1 MNISSFH
8 MTLISSAAHVQLTD
22 EILEILSSALHK
34 APLYRLAMMNVGLGS
49 GGIKL
54 LTSVV
59 EENTHLCNFSLRK
72 NEIIDNLDT
81 LSLVEAVGNHPGIHI
96 CSLDECSIGD
106 QLSISPEI
114 VHVLFRLE
122 AIGLGG
128 NEIGSKG
135 AQIISQC
142 LATNP
147 SINFLDLDDNLF
159 NDDDA
164 LLFAKSLNDNTN
176 LVDLSLRG
184 NNFTSVGINTLY
196 RSIFDD
202 ESLSTVSD
210 SNHTCELKLFDDG
223 EPFPQEI
230 DGEVLLM
237 NDKHFEPDELPD
249 SARELF
255 MMDADTDKGK
265 AVTSLQVEGRK
276 KMKMLHAL
284 VGGGTTNEGNVNI
297 KHLNDMP
304 IELLPEVLMFFQD
317 ASKYSGT
324 EERNFDMLFQLVRSR
339 PEWAWISSVSNR
351 GSKECLPLKG

>member
-1 MNISSFH
+1 MHLLSTNHI
-8 MTLISSAAHVQLTD
+8 TTAHVQLTD

-34 APLYRLAMMNVGLGS
+34 APLYRLAMMNTGLDS
-49 GGIKL
+49 GGIQL

-72 NEIIDNLDT
+72 NEIREESDT
-81 LSLVEAVGNHPGIHI
+81 LSLVEAVGKHPGIHI

-106 QLSISPEI
+106 QLPTSPEI
-114 VHVLFRLE
+114 VHTLFRLE
-122 AIGLGG
+122 AVGLGG

-135 AQIISQC
+135 AFLICEC

-164 LLFAKSLNDNTN
+164 LLFVTSLKSNTN

-184 NNFTSVGINTLY
+184 NNFTSAGINTMY

-202 ESLSTVSD
+202 HSLSTVSD

-223 EPFPQEI
+223 EPIPAGI
-230 DGEVLLM
+230 DGEVILM
-237 NDKHFEPDELPD
+237 NDKHFESGELPE
-249 SARELF
+249 SAREIF
-255 MMDADTDKGK
+255 MMNADSDKGK
-265 AVTSLQVEGRK
+265 AVTSLQVDGRK
-276 KMKMLHAL
+276 KIKMLHAL
-284 VGGGTTNEGNVNI
+284 VGGTNEGNVNM
-297 KHLNDMP
+297 KYLTDMP

-324 EERNFDMLFQLVRSR
+324 EERNVDMLFQLVRSR
-339 PEWAWISSVSNR
+339 PEWAWISSVSNHL
-351 GSKECLPLKG
+351 SKMHYLSLKD

>member
-1 MNISSFH
+1 
-8 MTLISSAAHVQLTD
+8 
-22 EILEILSSALHK
+22 
-34 APLYRLAMMNVGLGS
+34 MNVGLDS

-59 EENTHLCNFSLRK
+59 EENTHLCNLSLRK
-72 NEIIDNLDT
+72 NEIINESDT

-106 QLSISPEI
+106 QLPTSPEI
-114 VHVLFRLE
+114 VHTLFRLE
-122 AIGLGG
+122 AVGLGG
-128 NEIGSKG
+128 NEINSKG
-135 AQIISQC
+135 AQIIC
-142 LATNP
+142 EYLAINP
-147 SINFLDLDDNLF
+147 SINYLDLDDNLF

-164 LLFAKSLNDNTN
+164 LLIATSLKSNTN

-196 RSIFDD
+196 RSVFDD
-202 ESLSTVSD
+202 KSLSTVSD

-223 EPFPQEI
+223 ESIPEGI
-230 DGEVLLM
+230 DGDVLLM
-237 NDKHFEPDELPD
+237 NDKHFEPGELPD

-265 AVTSLQVEGRK
+265 AVTSLQVQGRK
-276 KMKMLHAL
+276 KIKMLHAL
-284 VGGGTTNEGNVNI
+284 VGAGRVGTNEGAVNM
-297 KHLNDMP
+297 KYLNDMP

-317 ASKYSGT
+317 ASTYSGT
-324 EERNFDMLFQLVRSR
+324 EEINIDMVFQLVRSR
-339 PEWAWISSVSNR
+339 PEWAWISSLSNR

>member
-1 MNISSFH
+1 
-8 MTLISSAAHVQLTD
+8 
-22 EILEILSSALHK
+22 
-34 APLYRLAMMNVGLGS
+34 MMNVGLDS

-59 EENTHLCNFSLRK
+59 EENTHLCNLSLRK
-72 NEIIDNLDT
+72 NEIIELADT

-96 CSLDECSIGD
+96 CSLDECGIGD
-106 QLSISPEI
+106 QLPTSPEI
-114 VHVLFRLE
+114 VHTLFRLE
-122 AIGLGG
+122 AVGLGG
-128 NEIGSKG
+128 NEINSKG
-135 AQIISQC
+135 AQIIC
-142 LATNP
+142 EYLAINP

-164 LLFAKSLNDNTN
+164 LLFATSLNSNTN

-196 RSIFDD
+196 RSVFDD

-223 EPFPQEI
+223 EPILDEI

-237 NDKHFEPDELPD
+237 NDKHFEPDELPE
-249 SARELF
+249 SAREIF
-255 MMDADTDKGK
+255 MMNADTDKGK
-265 AVTSLQVEGRK
+265 AVTSLQVQGRK

-284 VGGGTTNEGNVNI
+284 VGGVTNEGNVNM
-297 KHLNDMP
+297 KYLNDMP
-304 IELLPEVLMFFQD
+304 IELLPEVLTIFQD

-324 EERNFDMLFQLVRSR
+324 KERNVDMLFQLVRSR